1 MSIKNSKVLLSR
13 GTAREVYKRLKTAG
27 EVISYMGVYKRLLRE
42 SHLPTMKIAEEIEK
56 RKEKE
61 REDFARTKK
70 RIRNA
75 VTKQEEEK

>member
-1 MSIKNSKVLLSR
+1 
-13 GTAREVYKRLKTAG
+13 
-27 EVISYMGVYKRLLRE
+27 MGVYKRLLRE